1 MNISNK
7 GKADC
12 DSEKEC
18 LQKTLK
24 EMVEKELAPNILDS

>member
-7 GKADC
+7 GKADY

-18 LQKTLK
+18 LQKAFK
-24 EMVEKELAPNILDS
+24 EMVEKELAPNILGS